1 MLVALSF
8 YYIIRRITYIQK
20 EGHRLSYLILFAAVF
35 FLSTSVLFVKWTSA
49 PAETAAFYRM
59 LFSSLMLLPFLDY
72 RSLVSL
78 RTNTRYAIGLSGVL
92 LAFHFW
98 LWFLSLDYTTVA
110 SSTLFVTSSPIF
122 VLIGNA
128 VFFKK
133 RPTPKGLTFAL
144 VAVLGGMLVAAG
156 DFQLGRDALIGD
168 ALALAAAILIAGY
181 WLVGQHVRT
190 EMKTNDY
197 SFSVYIVATI
207 VLGFMLLVRDTTFVA
222 FETVNWWYFIAL
234 AFFPTLLGHNLFNY
248 ALARVSA
255 TVVSITIL
263 GEALWGMLFGF
274 FFFEERLG
282 PFQLIGAAVLL
293 GGIYLFLKEDAR
305 SVRADVVS

>member
-1 MLVALSF
+1 M
-8 YYIIRRITYIQK
+8 
-20 EGHRLSYLILFAAVF
+20 SYLILFAAVF

-59 LFSSLMLLPFLDY
+59 LITCLMLLPFVDFK
-72 RSLVSL
+72 SLL
-78 RTNTRYAIGLSGVL
+78 GTRLMTRYALLLSGTL

-128 VFFKK
+128 LIFKK
-133 RPTPKGLTFAL
+133 NPTRKGLAFSL
-144 VAVLGGMLVAAG
+144 IAVFGGMLVAAG
-156 DFQLGRDALIGD
+156 DIQLGREALFGDLLALIA
-168 ALALAAAILIAGY
+168 ALLIAGY

-190 EMKTNDY
+190 EMNTNTY
-197 SFSVYIVATI
+197 SFSVYLVAAV
-207 VLGFMLLVRDTTFVA
+207 VLCFMLLVRGTTFTA
-222 FETVNWWYFIAL
+222 FESVNWWYFLAL
-234 AFFPTLLGHNLFNY
+234 AFFPTILGHNLFNY

-274 FFFEERLG
+274 VFFDERLG
-282 PFQLIGAAVLL
+282 VMQWVGAAVLL

-305 SVRADVVS
+305 STRTDVAS

>member
-1 MLVALSF
+1 M
-8 YYIIRRITYIQK
+8 
-20 EGHRLSYLILFAAVF
+20 SYLILFAAVF

-59 LFSSLMLLPFLDY
+59 LITCLMLLPFVDFK
-72 RSLVSL
+72 SLIGTRL
-78 RTNTRYAIGLSGVL
+78 MTRYALLLSGTL

-128 VFFKK
+128 VIFKK
-133 RPTPKGLTFAL
+133 NPTKQGLTYAL

-156 DFQLGRDALIGD
+156 DVQLGREALFGD
-168 ALALAAAILIAGY
+168 MLALLAALLIAGY

-190 EMKTNDY
+190 EMKTNTY
-197 SFSVYIVATI
+197 SFSVYLVATV
-207 VLGFMLLVRDTTFVA
+207 VLCFMLLVRDTSFTA
-222 FETVNWWYFIAL
+222 FESVNWWYFLAL
-234 AFFPTLLGHNLFNY
+234 AFFPTILGHNLFNY

-263 GEALWGMLFGF
+263 GEALWGMLFGYAF
-274 FFFEERLG
+274 FGERLG
-282 PFQLIGAAVLL
+282 PLQWTGAIILL
-293 GGIYLFLKEDAR
+293 AGIYLFLKEDAR
-305 SVRADVVS
+305 STRADV

>member
-1 MLVALSF
+1 M
-8 YYIIRRITYIQK
+8 
-20 EGHRLSYLILFAAVF
+20 SYLILFAAVF

-59 LFSSLMLLPFLDY
+59 LITCLMLLPFVDFK
-72 RSLVSL
+72 SLITTRL
-78 RTNTRYAIGLSGVL
+78 MTRYALLLSGTL

-128 VFFKK
+128 LIFKK
-133 RPTPKGLTFAL
+133 NPTRKGLAYAL

-156 DFQLGRDALIGD
+156 DIQLGREALFGDLLALIA
-168 ALALAAAILIAGY
+168 ALLIAGY

-190 EMKTNDY
+190 SMNTNTY
-197 SFSVYIVATI
+197 SFSVYLVATV
-207 VLGFMLLVRDTTFVA
+207 VLCFMLLVRGTTFTD
-222 FETVNWWYFIAL
+222 FETVNWWYFLAL
-234 AFFPTLLGHNLFNY
+234 AFFPTILGHNLFNY

-263 GEALWGMLFGF
+263 GEALWGMLFGYAF
-274 FFFEERLG
+274 FGERLG
-282 PFQLIGAAVLL
+282 PFQWLGAIVLL
-293 GGIYLFLKEDAR
+293 SGIYLFLKEDAR
-305 SVRADVVS
+305 STRADV

>member
-1 MLVALSF
+1 MYKTKGGCL
-8 YYIIRRITYIQK
+8 
-20 EGHRLSYLILFAAVF
+20 LSYLILFAAVF

-72 RSLVSL
+72 RSLFSL
-78 RTNTRYAIGLSGVL
+78 RSNTRYAILLSGTL

-128 VFFKK
+128 LFFKK
-133 RPTPKGLTFAL
+133 HPTRKGLAFAL

-156 DFQLGRDALIGD
+156 DIQIGRDALYGD
-168 ALALAAAILIAGY
+168 VLALLAALLIAGY
-181 WLVGQHVRT
+181 WLVGQHIRT

-197 SFSVYIVATI
+197 SFSVYFVATF
-207 VLGFMLLVRDTTFVA
+207 VLGFMLLVRDTTFVG
-222 FETVNWWYFIAL
+222 FEGVNWWYFIAL

-274 FFFEERLG
+274 VFFEERLG
-282 PFQLIGAAVLL
+282 VMQWIGAAVLL

-305 SVRADVVS
+305 STRTDVVS

>member
-1 MLVALSF
+1 M
-8 YYIIRRITYIQK
+8 
-20 EGHRLSYLILFAAVF
+20 SYLILFAAVF

-59 LFSSLMLLPFLDY
+59 LITCLMLLPFVDFK
-72 RSLVSL
+72 SLI
-78 RTNTRYAIGLSGVL
+78 RTRLMTRYALLLSGTL

-128 VFFKK
+128 IIFKK
-133 RPTPKGLTFAL
+133 NPTRKGLAFAL
-144 VAVLGGMLVAAG
+144 IAVLGGMLVAAG
-156 DFQLGRDALIGD
+156 DIQLGREALFGDLLALIA
-168 ALALAAAILIAGY
+168 ALLIAGY

-190 EMKTNDY
+190 EMNTNTY
-197 SFSVYIVATI
+197 SFSVYLVATF
-207 VLGFMLLVRDTTFVA
+207 VLCFMLLIRGTTFTD
-222 FETVNWWYFIAL
+222 FESVNWWYFLAL
-234 AFFPTLLGHNLFNY
+234 AFFPTILGHNLFNY

-274 FFFEERLG
+274 AFFEERLG
-282 PFQLIGAAVLL
+282 VMQWVGAAVLL

-305 SVRADVVS
+305 STRTDVSS

>member
-1 MLVALSF
+1 M
-8 YYIIRRITYIQK
+8 
-20 EGHRLSYLILFAAVF
+20 SYLILFAAVF

-49 PAETAAFYRM
+49 PAETAAFYRL
-59 LFSSLMLLPFLDY
+59 LFTCLMLLPWVDFKALA
-72 RSLVSL
+72 
-78 RTNTRYAIGLSGVL
+78 RTRLMTRYALILSGTL

-98 LWFLSLDYTTVA
+98 LWFSSLDYTTVA

-128 VFFKK
+128 VIFKK
-133 RPTPKGLTFAL
+133 HPTKKGLTYAL

-156 DFQLGRDALIGD
+156 DVQLGRDALYGD
-168 ALALAAAILIAGY
+168 LLALIAALLIAGY

-190 EMKTNDY
+190 EMKTNTY
-197 SFSVYIVATI
+197 SFSVYLVATV
-207 VLGFMLLVRDTTFVA
+207 VLCFMLLVRGTTFVD
-222 FETVNWWYFIAL
+222 FETVNWWYFLAL
-234 AFFPTLLGHNLFNY
+234 AFFPTILGHNLFNY

-263 GEALWGMLFGF
+263 GEALWGMIFGYTF
-274 FFFEERLG
+274 FGERLG
-282 PFQLIGAAVLL
+282 PFQWIGAVVLL

-305 SVRADVVS
+305 STRTDVSS

>member
-1 MLVALSF
+1 MYKTKGGCL
-8 YYIIRRITYIQK
+8 
-20 EGHRLSYLILFAAVF
+20 LSYLILFAAVF

-72 RSLVSL
+72 RSLFSL
-78 RTNTRYAIGLSGVL
+78 RSNTRYAILLSGTL

-128 VFFKK
+128 LFFKK
-133 RPTPKGLTFAL
+133 HPTRKGLAFAL

-156 DFQLGRDALIGD
+156 DIQIGRDALYGD
-168 ALALAAAILIAGY
+168 LLALLAALLIAGY
-181 WLVGQHVRT
+181 WLVGQHIRT

-197 SFSVYIVATI
+197 SFSVYLVATF
-207 VLGFMLLVRDTTFVA
+207 VLGFMLLVRDTTFVG
-222 FETVNWWYFIAL
+222 FEAVNWWYFIAL

-274 FFFEERLG
+274 VFFEERLG
-282 PFQLIGAAVLL
+282 VMQWIGAAVLL

-305 SVRADVVS
+305 STRTDVVS

>member
-1 MLVALSF
+1 MYFLIYS
-8 YYIIRRITYIQK
+8 IISLEEYVQHK
-20 EGHRLSYLILFAAVF
+20 GGCLLSYLILFAAVF

-59 LFSSLMLLPFLDY
+59 LITCLMLLPFVDFK
-72 RSLVSL
+72 SLL
-78 RTNTRYAIGLSGVL
+78 GTRLMTRYALLLSGTL

-128 VFFKK
+128 LIFKK
-133 RPTPKGLTFAL
+133 NPTRKGLAFAL
-144 VAVLGGMLVAAG
+144 IAVFGGMLVAAG
-156 DFQLGRDALIGD
+156 DIQLGREALFGDLLALIA
-168 ALALAAAILIAGY
+168 ALLIAGY

-190 EMKTNDY
+190 EMNTNTY
-197 SFSVYIVATI
+197 SFSVYLVAAV
-207 VLGFMLLVRDTTFVA
+207 VLCFMLLVRGTTFTA
-222 FETVNWWYFIAL
+222 FESVNWWYFLAL
-234 AFFPTLLGHNLFNY
+234 AFFPTILGHNLFNY

-274 FFFEERLG
+274 VFFDERLG
-282 PFQLIGAAVLL
+282 VMQWVGAAVLL

-305 SVRADVVS
+305 STRTDVAL

>member
-1 MLVALSF
+1 MYKTKGGCL
-8 YYIIRRITYIQK
+8 
-20 EGHRLSYLILFAAVF
+20 LSYLILFAAVF

-72 RSLVSL
+72 RSLFSL
-78 RTNTRYAIGLSGVL
+78 RSNTRYAILFSGTL

-128 VFFKK
+128 LFFKK
-133 RPTPKGLTFAL
+133 HPTRKGLAFAL

-156 DFQLGRDALIGD
+156 DIQIGRDALYGD
-168 ALALAAAILIAGY
+168 VLALLAALLIAGY
-181 WLVGQHVRT
+181 WLVGQHIRT

-197 SFSVYIVATI
+197 SFSVYFVATF
-207 VLGFMLLVRDTTFVA
+207 VLGFMLLVRDTTFVG
-222 FETVNWWYFIAL
+222 FEGVNWWYFIAL

-274 FFFEERLG
+274 VFFEERLG
-282 PFQLIGAAVLL
+282 VMQWIGAAVLL

-305 SVRADVVS
+305 STRTDVVS

>member
-1 MLVALSF
+1 M
-8 YYIIRRITYIQK
+8 
-20 EGHRLSYLILFAAVF
+20 SYLILFAAVF

-59 LFSSLMLLPFLDY
+59 LFSSLLLIPFLDF
-72 RSLVSL
+72 RSIL
-78 RTNTRYAIGLSGVL
+78 RTRKNTRYAIMLSGTL

-122 VLIGNA
+122 VLAGNA
-128 VFFKK
+128 LFFKK
-133 RPTPKGLTFAL
+133 RPTSKGLIFAL
-144 VAVLGGMLVAAG
+144 IAVLGGMLVAAG
-156 DFQLGRDALIGD
+156 DIQIGRDALIGD
-168 ALALAAAILIAGY
+168 ALALFAALLIAGY
-181 WLVGQHVRT
+181 WLVGQQVRS

-197 SFSVYIVATI
+197 SFSVYIIASL
-207 VLGFMLLVRDTTFVA
+207 VLFVLLVARDTTFVA

-263 GEALWGMLFGF
+263 GEALWGMVFGF
-274 FFFEERLG
+274 VFFDERLG
-282 PFQLIGAAVLL
+282 VIQCVGAIILL

-305 SVRADVVS
+305 SIRTDVSS

>member
-1 MLVALSF
+1 MYKTKGGCL
-8 YYIIRRITYIQK
+8 
-20 EGHRLSYLILFAAVF
+20 LSYLILFAAVF

-72 RSLVSL
+72 RSLLSL
-78 RTNTRYAIGLSGVL
+78 RSNTRYAILLSGTL

-128 VFFKK
+128 LFFKK
-133 RPTPKGLTFAL
+133 HPTRIGLAFAL

-156 DFQLGRDALIGD
+156 DIQIGRDALYGD
-168 ALALAAAILIAGY
+168 LLALVAALLIAGY
-181 WLVGQHVRT
+181 WLVGQHIRT

-197 SFSVYIVATI
+197 SFSVYLVATF
-207 VLGFMLLVRDTTFVA
+207 VLGFMLLVRDTTFVG
-222 FETVNWWYFIAL
+222 FEAVNWWYFIAL

-274 FFFEERLG
+274 VFFEERLG
-282 PFQLIGAAVLL
+282 VMQWIGAAVLL

-305 SVRADVVS
+305 STRTDVVS

>member
-1 MLVALSF
+1 MYKTKGGCL
-8 YYIIRRITYIQK
+8 
-20 EGHRLSYLILFAAVF
+20 LSYLILFIAVF

-59 LFSSLMLLPFLDY
+59 LFSSLILLPFLDY
-72 RSLVSL
+72 RSLFSL
-78 RTNTRYAIGLSGVL
+78 RTNTRYAILLSGTL

-98 LWFLSLDYTTVA
+98 LWFLSLDYTSVA

-122 VLIGNA
+122 VLVGNA

-133 RPTPKGLTFAL
+133 RPTRKGMGFAL
-144 VAVLGGMLVAAG
+144 VAVLGGMLVATG
-156 DFQLGRDALIGD
+156 DIQIGQEALYGD
-168 ALALAAAILIAGY
+168 LLALLAALLIAGY
-181 WLVGQHVRT
+181 WLVGQHIRT

-197 SFSVYIVATI
+197 SFSVYVVATI
-207 VLGFMLLVRDTTFVA
+207 VLGFMLIARDTTFVA

-274 FFFEERLG
+274 VFFEERLG
-282 PFQLIGAAVLL
+282 VMQWMGAIVLL

-305 SVRADVVS
+305 STRTDVVS

>member
-1 MLVALSF
+1 MYKTKGGCL
-8 YYIIRRITYIQK
+8 
-20 EGHRLSYLILFAAVF
+20 LSYFILFAAVF

-72 RSLVSL
+72 RSLFSL
-78 RTNTRYAIGLSGVL
+78 RTNTRYAILLSGTL

-128 VFFKK
+128 IFFKK
-133 RPTPKGLTFAL
+133 HPTRKGLAFAL
-144 VAVLGGMLVAAG
+144 VAIFGGMLVAAG
-156 DFQLGRDALIGD
+156 DVQIGRDALYGD
-168 ALALAAAILIAGY
+168 FLALFAALLIAGY
-181 WLVGQHVRT
+181 WLVGQHIRT

-197 SFSVYIVATI
+197 SFSVYLVATV
-207 VLGFMLLVRDTTFVA
+207 VLGFMLLIRDTTFTD
-222 FETVNWWYFIAL
+222 FEGVNWWFFIAL

-274 FFFEERLG
+274 VFFGERLG
-282 PFQLIGAAVLL
+282 TIQWIGAAVLL

-305 SVRADVVS
+305 SARTDVMS

>member
-1 MLVALSF
+1 MYKTKGGCLLP
-8 YYIIRRITYIQK
+8 
-20 EGHRLSYLILFAAVF
+20 YLILFAAVF

-72 RSLVSL
+72 RSLFSL
-78 RTNTRYAIGLSGVL
+78 RSNTRYAILLSGTL

-128 VFFKK
+128 LFFKK
-133 RPTPKGLTFAL
+133 HPTRKGLAFAL

-156 DFQLGRDALIGD
+156 DIQIGRDALYGD
-168 ALALAAAILIAGY
+168 LLALLAALLIAGY
-181 WLVGQHVRT
+181 WLVGQHIRT

-197 SFSVYIVATI
+197 SFSVYLVATF
-207 VLGFMLLVRDTTFVA
+207 VLGFMLLVRDTTFVG
-222 FETVNWWYFIAL
+222 FEAVNWWYFIAL

-274 FFFEERLG
+274 VFFEERLG
-282 PFQLIGAAVLL
+282 VMQWIGAAVLL
-293 GGIYLFLKEDAR
+293 GGIYLFLKEEAGT
-305 SVRADVVS
+305 

>member
-1 MLVALSF
+1 MYKTKGGCL
-8 YYIIRRITYIQK
+8 
-20 EGHRLSYLILFAAVF
+20 LSYLILFSAVF

-78 RTNTRYAIGLSGVL
+78 RTNTRYAILLSGTL

-128 VFFKK
+128 LFFKK
-133 RPTPKGLTFAL
+133 HPSRKGLAFAL

-156 DFQLGRDALIGD
+156 DIQTGRDALYGD
-168 ALALAAAILIAGY
+168 LLALLAALLIAGY
-181 WLVGQHVRT
+181 WLVGQHIRT

-197 SFSVYIVATI
+197 SFSVYLVATF
-207 VLGFMLLVRDTTFVA
+207 VLGFMLLVRDTTFVD
-222 FETVNWWYFIAL
+222 FEGVNWWYFIAL

-274 FFFEERLG
+274 VFFEERLG
-282 PFQLIGAAVLL
+282 PMQWIGAAVLL

-305 SVRADVVS
+305 STRTDVSS

>member
-1 MLVALSF
+1 MYKTKGGCL
-8 YYIIRRITYIQK
+8 
-20 EGHRLSYLILFAAVF
+20 LSYLILFAAVF

-72 RSLVSL
+72 RSLFSL
-78 RTNTRYAIGLSGVL
+78 RSNTRYAILLSGTL

-128 VFFKK
+128 LFFKK
-133 RPTPKGLTFAL
+133 HPTRKGLAFSL

-156 DFQLGRDALIGD
+156 DIQIGRDALYGD
-168 ALALAAAILIAGY
+168 LLALLAALLIAGY
-181 WLVGQHVRT
+181 WLVGQHIRT

-197 SFSVYIVATI
+197 SFSVYLVATF
-207 VLGFMLLVRDTTFVA
+207 VLGFMLLVRDTTFVG
-222 FETVNWWYFIAL
+222 FEAVNWWYFIAL

-274 FFFEERLG
+274 VFFEERLG
-282 PFQLIGAAVLL
+282 VMQWIGAAILL

-305 SVRADVVS
+305 STRTDVFS

>member
-1 MLVALSF
+1 M
-8 YYIIRRITYIQK
+8 
-20 EGHRLSYLILFAAVF
+20 SYLILFAAVF

-59 LFSSLMLLPFLDY
+59 LITCLMLLPFVDFK
-72 RSLVSL
+72 SLI
-78 RTNTRYAIGLSGVL
+78 RTRLMTRYALLLSGTL

-128 VFFKK
+128 IIFKK
-133 RPTPKGLTFAL
+133 NPTRKGLAFAL
-144 VAVLGGMLVAAG
+144 IAVLGGMLVAAG
-156 DFQLGRDALIGD
+156 DIQLGREALFGDLLALIA
-168 ALALAAAILIAGY
+168 ALLIAGY
-181 WLVGQHVRT
+181 WLVGQQVRT
-190 EMKTNDY
+190 EMNTNTY
-197 SFSVYIVATI
+197 SFSVYLVATF
-207 VLGFMLLVRDTTFVA
+207 VLCFMLLIRGTTFTD
-222 FETVNWWYFIAL
+222 FESVNWWYFLAL
-234 AFFPTLLGHNLFNY
+234 AFFPTILGHNLFNY

-274 FFFEERLG
+274 AFFEERLG
-282 PFQLIGAAVLL
+282 VMQWVGAAVLL

-305 SVRADVVS
+305 STRTDVSS